1 MVASLILMEIGLKTR
16 TLNVVRKVFTR
27 GVFERALLPAV
38 AGTKYGGIWSRFI
51 PGPQLYERG
60 AVRRVTRDGINFELD
75 LSCLM
80 QWYVYWG
87 QTETQRERLYSM
99 VSPGDIVLDVGTN
112 IGETL
117 LHFAKIAGDSGF
129 VYGFE
134 PDQEN
139 FRNVQKNIGLND
151 FSNVHVFN
159 LGVSDKKEE
168 VRLFRVDPNNLGMNR
183 ILSDD
188 EAAKFDDY
196 TVIETDTLD
205 NIVTQ
210 NNIDRVDVIKLDIE
224 GYEMHAL
231 RGAVGTLRRFRPKL
245 FIEVGYTRLLS
256 NGTSPAE
263 MVELLG
269 GLGYVVRHAETDEVL
284 TSDYDFS
291 PLGDGGI
298 DVYAIVERGD

>member
-1 MVASLILMEIGLKTR
+1 METGLKTR
-16 TLNVVRKVFTR
+16 TLNAVRKVFTR

-38 AGTKYGGIWSRFI
+38 TGTKYGGVWSRFI

-60 AVRRVTRDGINFELD
+60 AVRRVCRDGINFELD

-87 QTETQRERLYSM
+87 QTEIQRERLYSM

-117 LHFAKIAGDSGF
+117 LHFAKITGDSGF

-139 FRNVQKNIGLND
+139 YKNVRKNIGLND
-151 FSNVHVFN
+151 FKNVHVFN

-183 ILSDD
+183 ILSDED
-188 EAAKFDDY
+188 AAKFDDY
-196 TVIETDTLD
+196 TVIETETID
-205 NIVTQ
+205 NIVAQ
-210 NNIDRVDVIKLDIE
+210 NNIELVDVIKLDIE

-231 RGAVGTLRRFRPKL
+231 RGAVETLQKFHPKL

-263 MVELLG
+263 MVVLLND
-269 GLGYVVRHAETDEVL
+269 LGYVVRHAETDEEL
-284 TSDYDFS
+284 KPDYDFS

-298 DVYAIVERGD
+298 DVYAFPG